1 MAAPSNPNR
10 SQLDQTQI
18 LQRAFD
24 ENTDRLRTD
33 SVINIDSAT
42 ITVNTSYSTDSMQI
56 GDPNTNSTLK
66 INANGSIDANVIVD
80 ASGGDSILSVGTSN
94 GTISGTQ
101 SVIKVDSTGNQSTFV
116 MNSIVP
122 VAYDSIYPSYPNSTT
137 EIYVYKQGAT
147 TVATVTVVYT
157 DSTKNNITSIVRT

>member
-1 MAAPSNPNR
+1 MPAPTNPNR
-10 SQLDQTQI
+10 SALDQTQI

-24 ENTDRLRTD
+24 ESTDRLRTD

-42 ITVNTSYSTDSMQI
+42 ITVNTNYTTDSMQI
-56 GDPNTNSTLK
+56 GDPNTNATLK
-66 INANGSIDANVIVD
+66 INANGSIDANVVVD

-94 GTISGTQ
+94 GTTTGTQ
-101 SVIKVDSTGNQSTFV
+101 AVIKVDSSGNQSSFI

-122 VAYDSIYPSYPNSTT
+122 VAYDSIYPSYPDAVT
-137 EIYVYKQGAT
+137 EIYVYKQAT
-147 TVATVTVVYT
+147 ITVATVTVIYT